1 MLAVVQLRYGG
12 SPMPVAD
19 KIAALFVA
27 LTREEVDA
35 MPPAQRER
43 FAQLCEHWANFAKL
57 RPQSSPGKA
66 GILVELRGGRQS

>member
-1 MLAVVQLRYGG
+1 MEG
-12 SPMPVAD
+12 SPMLVAD
-19 KIAALFVA
+19 KITALFVA

-57 RPQSSPGKA
+57 RPEPAPAKA
-66 GILVELRGGRQS
+66 GVLIELRGGRQS

>member
-1 MLAVVQLRYGG
+1 
-12 SPMPVAD
+12 MPIAE
-19 KIAALFVA
+19 KIAALFIA

-57 RPQSSPGKA
+57 RPERTPAKSGVL
-66 GILVELRGGRQS
+66 IELRGGRQS

>member
-1 MLAVVQLRYGG
+1 
-12 SPMPVAD
+12 MPVAD

-57 RPQSSPGKA
+57 RPSRPRRRPGF
-66 GILVELRGGRQS
+66 

>member
-1 MLAVVQLRYGG
+1 
-12 SPMPVAD
+12 
-19 KIAALFVA
+19 

-43 FAQLCEHWANFAKL
+43 FAQLCEHWANFAKS

>member
-1 MLAVVQLRYGG
+1 
-12 SPMPVAD
+12 MPIAD

-57 RPQSSPGKA
+57 RPGSAPTKSGVL
-66 GILVELRGGRQS
+66 IELRGGRQS

>member
-1 MLAVVQLRYGG
+1 
-12 SPMPVAD
+12 MPVAD

-57 RPQSSPGKA
+57 RPEPASAKA
-66 GILVELRGGRQS
+66 GILIELRGGRQS